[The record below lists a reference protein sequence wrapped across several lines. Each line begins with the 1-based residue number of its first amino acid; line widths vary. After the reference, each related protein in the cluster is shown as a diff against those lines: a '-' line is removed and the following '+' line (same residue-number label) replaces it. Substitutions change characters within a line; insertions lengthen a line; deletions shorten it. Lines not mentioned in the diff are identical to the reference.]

1 MKTRI
6 TSFILF
12 LLIALPA
19 FSRIPAEKREA
30 LKADINAR
38 LVKTSTAADS
48 LPLLYDLYDLSSIQD
63 QKKIGWT
70 ILNTAR
76 RAGDSNAVMDMC
88 RQLASFNIKSDSTL
102 RYLASVNSMLP
113 ENEVQQ
119 ATDLF
124 IAVKLATHNV
134 MYLPEAERQ
143 KELTRI
149 LARRNGEKDNTYEDI
164 KELYTLALYL
174 GGNSKGGMY
183 KDYVNR
189 LDKEI
194 GKLPERAL
202 SIRNLFYTSSAIFYS
217 KNMEYEKSIA
227 ADKKLLE
234 SISQLEERYKKNGR
248 KYRNFDL
255 TRYSAY
261 RRIMGNYEVL
271 PISTVDSLYNLAM
284 QLAKTNSDVAAEN
297 AANPRIRISYLMAH
311 KQYAQAIPLIKEFL
325 GKEIDDNNNGYR
337 IKMLRMLK
345 EAAIA
350 TGDNATLLEALKEY
364 NDQLEEYF
372 KLNAE
377 GTYRELQVR
386 YDVNELRQ
394 KNHQLD
400 IQKRD
405 LVLKTDRQ
413 IIIISVIAACI
424 LLFII
429 IMLHRRHTNMKMRLR
444 ELEEQLNRLKVA
456 DKSLADLNRKK

>member
-1 MKTRI
+1 MARVSPERRAAI
-6 TSFILF
+6 
-12 LLIALPA
+12 
-19 FSRIPAEKREA
+19 
-30 LKADINAR
+30 KADINKKLAATR
-38 LVKTSTAADS
+38 TSADS
-48 LPLLYDLYDLSSIQD
+48 LPLLYDLFDLSSLTD

-76 RAGDSNAVMDMC
+76 RAGDNNAIMDMC

-102 RYLASVNSMLP
+102 QYLSNINSHLP

-124 IAVKLATHNV
+124 IAVKQATHNV
-134 MYLPEAERQ
+134 MFLPEAERQ
-143 KELTRI
+143 RELTRI
-149 LARRNGEKDNTYEDI
+149 LARRNGKKENAYEDV

-183 KDYVNR
+183 KDYVKR
-189 LDKEI
+189 LDEEI
-194 GKLPERAL
+194 QGLPERAL
-202 SIRNLFYTSSAIFYS
+202 SIRNLFYSSSAIFYS
-217 KNMEYEKSIA
+217 QNLEYEKAID
-227 ADKKLLE
+227 ADKKLLV
-234 SISQLEERYKKNGR
+234 SVDSLEQRYKRSGR

-255 TRYSAY
+255 TRYTAY
-261 RRIMGNYEVL
+261 RRIMSNYDVL
-271 PISTVDSLYNLAM
+271 PLSTVDSLHDLAM
-284 QLAKTNSDVAAEN
+284 ELVKINSDVAAEHER
-297 AANPRIRISYLMAH
+297 NPRMQVNWLMAH
-311 KQYAQAIPLIKEFL
+311 KEYAQAIPLIKKFLSMEF
-325 GKEIDDNNNGYR
+325 DDNNNGFR
-337 IKMLRMLK
+337 LKMLGRLK

-350 TGDNATLLEALKEY
+350 TGDDATLLECLKEY

-413 IIIISVIAACI
+413 IILISVIAACI
-424 LLFII
+424 LLFIV
-429 IMLHRRHTNMKMRLR
+429 IMLQRRHSDLKIRYR
-444 ELEEQLNRLKVA
+444 ELEERLEKIDA
-456 DKSLADLNRKK
+456 NTSKAQDAERKK